1 MPNTETA
8 NQISTAAEEQTVVTE
23 DINKN
28 TSYIR
33 EVSDLFLD
41 GAQKSTEE
49 AEQLRKLALEIETN
63 LGGY

>member
-28 TSYIR
+28 TSYSR

-49 AEQLRKLALEIETN
+49 AE
-63 LGGY
+63 